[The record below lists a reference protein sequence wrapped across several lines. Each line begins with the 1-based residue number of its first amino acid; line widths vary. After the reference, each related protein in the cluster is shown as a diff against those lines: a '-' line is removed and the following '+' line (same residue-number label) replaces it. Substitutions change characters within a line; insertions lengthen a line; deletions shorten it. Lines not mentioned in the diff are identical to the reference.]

1 MPRIGAALVA
11 VASLA
16 SAHELFL
23 HPRGFHV
30 APHAT
35 ITLPVL
41 NGTFAASENAIERTR
56 ITDLSLRGPGG
67 RTPIDR
73 ATWTERDPRSTV
85 RVTVAGPGTYVVG
98 VEIGARTIALDGP
111 AFDRY
116 LAEEGITPIL
126 DRRRATGRLGQP
138 ARESYAKAA
147 KTLIAVT
154 DAAGHLAAPA
164 RDGASAALVASGYA
178 AEIVPLVDPYT
189 VGVGATIPVRAL
201 VGGRALAGWT
211 IRAGGTIGTS
221 TDGHP
226 DAGPHDR
233 PRRPRRRPPHP
244 RRALVRRVRPHGRRP
259 ARRVRRLRLP
269 LGHPDVRRPPTLS
282 RSTPNY
288 QRPTGSPTC
297 HRRSRLAD
305 GPRAGLGIG
314 SWQSSEPL
322 DTLSGR
328 C

>member
-1 MPRIGAALVA
+1 VTRRRLAGAAIGAALVA

-23 HPRGFHV
+23 HPRGFLV
-30 APHAT
+30 APSAT
-35 ITLPVL
+35 LTLPVL
-41 NGTFAASENAIERTR
+41 NGTFTASENAIERAR

-67 RTPIDR
+67 RTPVDR

-85 RVTVAGPGTYVVG
+85 RVTLAGPGTYVVG

-126 DRRRATGRLGQP
+126 DRRRASGRLGRP

-154 DAAGHLAAPA
+154 DAAGHLATPA
-164 RDGASAALVASGYA
+164 RDGTSAALVASGYA

-201 VGGRALAGWT
+201 VGGRPLAGWT

-221 TDGHP
+221 TTPIPTQVLTTDRDGRATVRLTHDGHWFVAFVHMI
-226 DAGPHDR
+226 DAQPGGSVDYVSR
-233 PRRPRRRPPHP
+233 W
-244 RRALVRRVRPHGRRP
+244 ATLTFGVLP
-259 ARRVRRLRLP
+259 AR
-269 LGHPDVRRPPTLS
+269 
-282 RSTPNY
+282 
-288 QRPTGSPTC
+288 
-297 HRRSRLAD
+297 
-305 GPRAGLGIG
+305 
-314 SWQSSEPL
+314 
-322 DTLSGR
+322 
-328 C
+328 

>member
-1 MPRIGAALVA
+1 VTRRRLAGAAIVAALVA

-23 HPRGFHV
+23 HPRGFLV

-41 NGTFAASENAIERTR
+41 NGTFTASENAIERAR
-56 ITDLSLRGPGG
+56 ILDLSLSGPGG
-67 RTPIDR
+67 RAAIDR

-85 RVTVAGPGTYVVG
+85 RVALGGPGTYVVG

-126 DRRRATGRLGQP
+126 DRRRATGRLGRP

-154 DAAGHLAAPA
+154 DASGHLAAPA
-164 RDGASAALVASGYA
+164 RDGGSAALAASGYA

-189 VGVGATIPVRAL
+189 VGLGATVPVRGL
-201 VGGRALAGWT
+201 VGGRPLAGWT
-211 IRAGGTIGTS
+211 IHAGGTIGTS
-221 TDGHP
+221 TEAIPTQVLTTDRDGRAEVSLTH
-226 DAGPHDR
+226 AGHWFISFVHMVEAPPGAPVDYVSR
-233 PRRPRRRPPHP
+233 WATVSFGVLPR
-244 RRALVRRVRPHGRRP
+244 
-259 ARRVRRLRLP
+259 
-269 LGHPDVRRPPTLS
+269 
-282 RSTPNY
+282 
-288 QRPTGSPTC
+288 
-297 HRRSRLAD
+297 
-305 GPRAGLGIG
+305 
-314 SWQSSEPL
+314 
-322 DTLSGR
+322 
-328 C
+328 

>member
-1 MPRIGAALVA
+1 VTRRRLTAAATGAALVA

-23 HPRGFHV
+23 HPRGFLV

-41 NGTFAASENAIERTR
+41 NGTFIASENAIEPAR

-67 RTPIDR
+67 RATIDR
-73 ATWTERDPRSTV
+73 AAWTSRDPRSTV

-98 VEIGARTIALDGP
+98 VEIGERTIALDGP

-126 DRRRATGRLGQP
+126 DRRRAAGHLGRA

-154 DAAGHLAAPA
+154 DAAGHLSAPA
-164 RDGASAALVASGYA
+164 RAEGSAALVASGYA

-189 VGVGATIPVRAL
+189 VGVGASVPVRAL
-201 VGGRALAGWT
+201 VGGRPLAGWT
-211 IRAGGTIGTS
+211 IHAGGTIGTS
-221 TDGHP
+221 TAAIPRQVLTTDRDGRVDVRLTHDGHWFV
-226 DAGPHDR
+226 AFVHMVGA
-233 PRRPRRRPPHP
+233 PPGAP
-244 RRALVRRVRPHGRRP
+244 VDYVSRWA
-259 ARRVRRLRLP
+259 
-269 LGHPDVRRPPTLS
+269 TLS
-282 RSTPNY
+282 F
-288 QRPTGSPTC
+288 GV
-297 HRRSRLAD
+297 L
-305 GPRAGLGIG
+305 PR
-314 SWQSSEPL
+314 
-322 DTLSGR
+322 
-328 C
+328 

>member
-23 HPRGFHV
+23 HPRGFLV

-41 NGTFAASENAIERTR
+41 NGTFAASENAIERAR

-67 RTPIDR
+67 RTAIDR

-201 VGGRALAGWT
+201 VGGRAAG
-211 IRAGGTIGTS
+211 RL
-221 TDGHP
+221 DDPRRRHHRHQHHGHP

-259 ARRVRRLRLP
+259 ARRIRRLRLP
-269 LGHPDVRRPPTLS
+269 LGHPHVRRPPTLS
-282 RSTPNY
+282 RSTPNSND
-288 QRPTGSPTC
+288 Q
-297 HRRSRLAD
+297 LAAHMPPQKPP
-305 GPRAGLGIG
+305 GRWPACRGG
-314 SWQSSEPL
+314 SWELEVRRAS
-322 DTLSGR
+322 
-328 C
+328 

>member
-1 MPRIGAALVA
+1 MTRRRLAGAAIGAALVA
-11 VASLA
+11 VASLV
-16 SAHELFL
+16 SAHEHFL

-41 NGTFAASENAIERTR
+41 NGTFAASENAVERTR

-73 ATWTERDPRSTV
+73 ARWTERDPRNTV

-98 VEIGARTIALDGP
+98 VEVGARTIALDGP

-178 AEIVPLVDPYT
+178 AEIVPLVDPYAVT
-189 VGVGATIPVRAL
+189 VGDTLPVRAL
-201 VGGRALAGWT
+201 VGGRPLDGWT
-211 IRAGGTIGTS
+211 IRAGGTVGTS
-221 TDGHP
+221 TEAIPPQVLTTDREGRADVRLTHDGHWFVAFVHMV
-226 DAGPHDR
+226 DAPAGAPVDYVSRWATLTFGVLPH
-233 PRRPRRRPPHP
+233 
-244 RRALVRRVRPHGRRP
+244 
-259 ARRVRRLRLP
+259 
-269 LGHPDVRRPPTLS
+269 
-282 RSTPNY
+282 
-288 QRPTGSPTC
+288 
-297 HRRSRLAD
+297 
-305 GPRAGLGIG
+305 
-314 SWQSSEPL
+314 
-322 DTLSGR
+322 
-328 C
+328 